1 VPRCTSTPV
10 DAVHPPEVT
19 SKAVAPRQMVVVIA
33 LGTIIA
39 VSTIVAAIGVLAA
52 SVVLV
57 HTVEMTNSL
66 AWQSVL
72 HVAVAG
78 TFMQISLLSFMFVSE
93 KYRQWRSM
101 AQQSSRA
108 C

>member
-1 VPRCTSTPV
+1 
-10 DAVHPPEVT
+10 
-19 SKAVAPRQMVVVIA
+19 MVIA
-33 LGTIIA
+33 LGTIMA
-39 VSTIVAAIGVLAA
+39 VSTIVAAIGVLVA
-52 SVVLV
+52 SIVIV
-57 HTVEMTNSL
+57 HTVEMTHSL
-66 AWQSVL
+66 ALQSVL

-78 TFMQISLLSFMFVSE
+78 TLTQISLLSFVFVSE